1 MELFQNYI
9 SIFIILSS
17 ITIILSAD
25 NFSLI
30 FPFTTIE
37 KEEPELTTSYN
48 ATITNEIMKNILFNE
63 LFIKLEIGTP
73 PQNLNLRI
81 SVNSN
86 DFFISKEN
94 AVFEKNYP
102 KKQGNFY
109 FDLSK
114 SSTFQYHPNKKGQ
127 IFFSHIHES
136 ETVMDNINFYST
148 EKTNNQKNIKNFEFF
163 LAHKVNGPNHGIV
176 GLKNFP
182 YVEKRDDFFSTLKKY
197 NLTKNKIWYIDFDNK
212 NKNGN
217 LIMGNYPHF
226 DKNIIKTGKY
236 KLFDLNHFEKI
247 YSVVNNEKWD
257 TTWGINFNKIYL
269 ENKTNESFY
278 EILNQNE
285 NNKNVILNPNYGV
298 IIGSLSF
305 KFIFEKTFLNKFLNN
320 KICYQPRL
328 SFTRNYEQKSF
339 YYYYCKAD
347 YIEQMRKEFNTI
359 IFEHKEFKFNFTLD
373 FDDLYIR
380 KKNHIFLRI
389 MFDESNSKW
398 IFGSPFFSKYTFIF
412 NSDSKE
418 IGFYSPNINNNI
430 LGENYNKNEKG
441 NSSLK
446 IFLHILLGIVLIV
459 VGIIVGKKLFGLR
472 RKLRA
477 NELEEK
483 FEYKAEEKQIQMY
496 KY

>member
-9 SIFIILSS
+9 SIIIILSS
-17 ITIILSAD
+17 ISFNLSAE

-37 KEEPELTTSYN
+37 KEEPELTTLYN
-48 ATITNEIMKNILFNE
+48 DTITNEIIKNIIINE
-63 LFIKLEIGTP
+63 LFIKLEVGTP
-73 PQNLNLRI
+73 PQKLNLRI

-86 DFFISKEN
+86 DFFISKSDAILEN
-94 AVFEKNYP
+94 NYP
-102 KKQGNFY
+102 KKQSNFY

-114 SSTFQYHPNKKGQ
+114 SSTFQYSPNKKGQ
-127 IFFSHIHES
+127 IFFSHTHES
-136 ETVMDNINFYST
+136 ETVIDNMNFYST
-148 EKTNNQKNIKNFEFF
+148 EKSNNQKNINNFEFF

-176 GLKNFP
+176 GLKNYP
-182 YVEKRDDFFSTLKKY
+182 YVEKRDDFFSSLKKY
-197 NLTKNKIWYIDFDNK
+197 NLIKNKIWYIDFDHK
-212 NKNGN
+212 NKNGT

-226 DKNIIKTGKY
+226 DNNIIKIEKY

-247 YSVVNNEKWD
+247 YSVVSNEKWD

-278 EILNQNE
+278 EILNKNK
-285 NNKNVILNPNYGV
+285 NNKNVILNPNFGV
-298 IIGSLSF
+298 IIGSHSF
-305 KFIFEKTFLNKFLNN
+305 KYIFEKTFLNKFLDN
-320 KICYQPRL
+320 KICFQPHL
-328 SFTRNYEQKSF
+328 YFTRNYEQKSF

-359 IFEHKEFKFNFTLD
+359 KFEHKEFKFNFTLD

-380 KKNHIFLRI
+380 KKNFIFLRI
-389 MFDESNSKW
+389 IFDESNPNW

-412 NSDSKE
+412 DSDSKE

-430 LGENYNKNEKG
+430 LGENFNKNEKG
-441 NSSLK
+441 NSTLK
-446 IFLHILLGIVLIV
+446 IFLHVLLGIVLIV
-459 VGIIVGKKLFGLR
+459 VGIIVGKKLFGLK

-483 FEYKAEEKQIQMY
+483 FEYKPEEKQIQMY
-496 KY
+496 